1 MADQDANTVR
11 VTPTAVARSG
21 NELVVVG
28 ELVREGELAGD
39 LGFVARF
46 SDDDVLSQ
54 ASAFACPDRLSF
66 YPSAV
71 IPSLKGS
78 LTLVGDANGIGF
90 VARIKADGSLG
101 FARFPNLG
109 GGIQSGF
116 APNSVVELPTTG
128 LVVASTVS
136 GLGDAPSTMIV
147 VGLDGAGHTQWGREY
162 TLHGESALRA
172 VGWPSAVLTDD
183 GGILVSATAAA
194 EGSGAGQ
201 LLAMKV
207 FARDGTLSD
216 GPIVTSSEV
225 TPKEDVLAVEPR
237 PFDPALMTLTPTS
250 AEFDGTVR

>member
-1 MADQDANTVR
+1 MADNDANTVR
-11 VTPTAVARSG
+11 VTPTGVTRSG

-28 ELVREGELAGD
+28 ELVRQGELAGD

-71 IPSLKGS
+71 IPSLAGS

-90 VARIKADGSLG
+90 VARVKADGSLG

-136 GLGDAPSTMIV
+136 GLGDAPTTMIV

-162 TLHGESALRA
+162 TLHGKSALRG

-183 GGILVSATAAA
+183 GGILVSATAAPQ
-194 EGSGAGQ
+194 GTGAGQ

-207 FARDGTLSD
+207 FARDGTLND
-216 GPIVTSSEV
+216 GPLVTSSEV

-237 PFDPALMTLTPTS
+237 PFDPALTALKPTS